1 MALTDKL
8 TAIADAIREKQG
20 KERYVYGEPPI
31 VDYDEE
37 TVTVTKTLTKKVGSS
52 NINLETG
59 EANSVYNNGLNEMQ
73 TVTFD
78 EIPANTPVHIKLWYG
93 TESTQYDWV
102 VVNNGSISNTPQSY
116 GSWTSRYGGNNA
128 KTKTE
133 ATIKEFDWSND
144 TNTFTFGIYS
154 DPSGQYYGYYAEL
167 SVEYEAQ
174 EVIQTPIYGEP
185 PIVGNNF
192 LTLAQMPDEI
202 RTLNKI
208 NGELKT
214 VTAKTAVSK
223 GDMVQY
229 SENSFTLSRFSDLKN
244 PNDQYDSNWVY
255 DTYPWGISW
264 LKNGQ
269 GILWQGVSDT
279 SIKTYVL
286 TKEADGTISRR
297 EFGTWAV
304 KDSNTSFLDWVLL
317 NDNQTVKPITIMTG
331 SDNYTYI
338 GSTYEI
344 NITNGNSNYGLIPSA
359 EHSSAKRI
367 GNTPYYKGVLN
378 CKSKTIETDT
388 QYKIYIA
395 GNYQRSSTSGSQYCN
410 CVYVDKATG
419 DVSFDTMLIGAFVGF
434 GTTVT
439 DNDLGVIMD
448 VQEIDAESH
457 SYCSFISLQ
466 FANYG
471 QLYIHQRS
479 DGSTSQKRMLFKN
492 STSMYTASMFLAR
505 NSISDPVMWAYIEPS
520 DMTLH
525 IMRWDKDKGETVT
538 HQDALVLTTNSK
550 AYGAAVRLK
559 KFSDNIYMAIEH
571 TSNYFPTTYLYWDM
585 TTYTMRILGTA
596 SGIYTDG
603 QIYMNTGCSAIEL
616 FPNITHV
623 NHQYWLKGCN
633 TDHPQMLR
641 KFQNELVK
649 LDEGLNASTSDI
661 YIFNNATY
669 DENVLKYV
677 TTGDGQFIKLHNND
691 FAFEPVSKTY
701 IQLYTIDN
709 TPTIGNL
716 LASDNPTGFAVAAED
731 IPAGGTGQAY
741 VI

>member
-1 MALTDKL
+1 MSKVFIEEDSL
-8 TAIADAIREKQG
+8 TAIGNAIRS
-20 KERYVYGEPPI
+20 
-31 VDYDEE
+31 
-37 TVTVTKTLTKKVGSS
+37 KTG
-52 NINLETG
+52 
-59 EANSVYNNGLNEMQ
+59 
-73 TVTFD
+73 
-78 EIPANTPVHIKLWYG
+78 
-93 TESTQYDWV
+93 
-102 VVNNGSISNTPQSY
+102 
-116 GSWTSRYGGNNA
+116 
-128 KTKTE
+128 
-133 ATIKEFDWSND
+133 D
-144 TNTFTFGIYS
+144 TA
-154 DPSGQYYGYYAEL
+154 PL
-167 SVEYEAQ
+167 SVPTGMVEAIAGITGGGGGGG
-174 EVIQTPIYGEP
+174 VN
-185 PIVGNNF
+185 V
-192 LTLAQMPDEI
+192 
-202 RTLNKI
+202 

-214 VTAKTAVSK
+214 VAAKTAVSK

-229 SENSFTLSRFSDLKN
+229 SENSFTLSRFTNLRN
-244 PNDQYDSNWVY
+244 PNDQYNSTWAY

-269 GILWQGVSDT
+269 GILWQGVSST

-304 KDSNTSFLDWVLL
+304 QDSNTSFLDWVLL
-317 NDNQTVKPITIMTG
+317 NDNQTVRPITIMTG

-338 GSTYEI
+338 GSTYQI
-344 NITNGNSNYGLIPSA
+344 NIASNSNSNYGLIPSA
-359 EHSSAKRI
+359 ESDRRKRI

-395 GNYQRSSTSGSQYCN
+395 GNYQRSSTSASQYCN
-410 CVYVDKATG
+410 CVYVDKETG
-419 DVSFDTMLIGAFVGF
+419 DVSFDTMLLGAFSGF
-434 GTTVT
+434 GTIGNT
-439 DNDLGVIMD
+439 DNSMGVIMD

-457 SYCSFISLQ
+457 SYCTFISHQ
-466 FANYG
+466 YGTYG

-479 DGSTSQKRMLFKN
+479 DGSTSQKRVLFKN
-492 STSMYTASMFLAR
+492 STSSDYTPAVFLAR

-525 IMRWDKDKGETVT
+525 IMRWDKDKGELVK

-559 KFSDNIYMAIEH
+559 KFSDNIYMAI
-571 TSNYFPTTYLYWDM
+571 TGSTSFSNYFMPTIYLYWDM

-596 SGIYTDG
+596 SGIYTNG
-603 QIYMNTGCSAIEL
+603 AMTISTSYSAIEL

-623 NHQYWLKGCN
+623 NYQYWLKGCN

-649 LDEGLNASTSDI
+649 LDEGLDTSASGI
-661 YIFNNATY
+661 YTFSSGY

-691 FAFEPVSKTY
+691 FAFEPVSKSN
-701 IQLYTIDN
+701 IQVFTIDN